1 MADGRRKSKELAFG
15 ETYSEPPEQQS
26 ASCFYSV
33 HPPAASPHFV
43 LGESCWFGLQC
54 RPTGTILLATNA
66 AVRPGSRIY
75 HPNYKESL
83 ENMKKLLTL
92 LFAAALT
99 LSLSSAAFAQDTSS
113 SAPADKKEAK
123 AEKKA
128 AKKEKKAAK
137 KEKKAEKK
145 DEMKKDEPK

>member
-1 MADGRRKSKELAFG
+1 MLA
-15 ETYSEPPEQQS
+15 
-26 ASCFYSV
+26 
-33 HPPAASPHFV
+33 
-43 LGESCWFGLQC
+43 
-54 RPTGTILLATNA
+54 INA

-75 HPNYKESL
+75 IRITKEIL

-99 LSLSSAAFAQDTSS
+99 LSLSSAAFAQDTSGG
-113 SAPADKKEAK
+113 APADKKEAK